1 MSNVLLDKQF
11 LKQLDEWPQ
20 REIYIK
26 IISLDFAENPRAE
39 IQGVATGGSINVDGS
54 SAVRRT
60 CSLNLVTENQHINE
74 FDWALESK
82 FKVEIGLKNFINSN
96 YEDIIWFPQGVYI
109 ITSFSSS
116 LNTQGFT
123 IAIQGK
129 DKMCLLDGSVGGNIF
144 ASHDFGKLEI
154 RIGDTI
160 ELEPILIYDIIKN
173 AIHEYALEPYENII
187 INDLEDCSVELLE
200 YRVKDKSAIIYQSS
214 ELSDT
219 SGWYD
224 NNIAFQGN
232 QILKQFAEA
241 AKGEPLK
248 EGTKIEQ
255 ENEINDILSK
265 IPENSLTI
273 IDEVK
278 KIQHTLNKYTS
289 YGDTIGYRLT
299 DLTYPTGQDLILAA
313 GSSITQMLD
322 ALIKMLGEFEYFYDL
337 EGRFVFQRKK
347 IYYNVSWTN
356 AITTERETYYDSIEN
371 GSANFYEFTKGVLI
385 ESYNNK
391 PNITNIKNDYTIWGN
406 MIGVSGTELPVH
418 LRCAIDNKP
427 TYYYPLLTDDPS
439 GINPNGSQLWATE
452 QTVIINEQ
460 EYEADVVCDWRELI
474 YRMAYDYMKSDTKI
488 FELEQAISS
497 TENVDILNQKK
508 QELLLWK
515 KTWDTRYLAYYTD
528 LLDFWRLL
536 YNNNLNVIEINSQ
549 GKEENIQNPWV
560 DNQYWNPNY
569 VNCVQKYN
577 YYFVGKGNGKYTFN
591 DKLNNYID
599 DENGDYDRVFSHN
612 EINII
617 NHTSIPFWL
626 DFCDDTYLEKYTPDK
641 IGRRTKVINDPEIK
655 AIFFE
660 GTPNVLF
667 IDPTKTTPYTDSSLS
682 YVRLNLVGSMANYFS
697 ISTQGKSA
705 KETLDSL
712 LYTHTYYNE
721 SITLNCIPIY
731 YLEPNVRI
739 SVYDK
744 TSGINGDY
752 IIKSYSVQLA
762 YNGSMSITATKAE
775 DLIL

>member
-1 MSNVLLDKQF
+1 MNNVLLDKLF
-11 LKQLDEWPQ
+11 LKRLDEWPQ
-20 REIYIK
+20 REVYVK
-26 IISLDFAENPRAE
+26 LISLDFNENPRSE
-39 IQGVATGGSINVDGS
+39 IQGYATGGSINVDGS

-60 CSLNLVTENQHINE
+60 CSLTIITENQHVNE

-82 FKVEIGLKNFINSN
+82 FKVQIGLKNFIDDRYRDTGLVPLLNEDLTPVLDKEKKPVYRKS
-96 YEDIIWFPQGVYI
+96 YDDIIWFPQGTYI
-109 ITSFSSS
+109 ITSFGSTI
-116 LNTQGFT
+116 NAQGFS
-123 IAIQGK
+123 ISIQGK

-144 ASHDFGKLEI
+144 ASHDFGKLEV

-187 INDLEDCSVELLE
+187 INDLEDCSVELLM
-200 YRVKDKSAIIYQSS
+200 YRAQNKDLIIYNAYDPNDESGIY
-214 ELSDT
+214 T
-219 SGWYD
+219 S
-224 NNIAFQGN
+224 NIAFEGN
-232 QILKQFAEA
+232 RIFKLLNGLMV
-241 AKGEPLK
+241 GE
-248 EGTKIEQ
+248 KIEDGGYVY
-255 ENEINDILSK
+255 EL
-265 IPENSLTI
+265 
-273 IDEVK
+273 VK
-278 KIQHTLNKYTS
+278 NVT
-289 YGDTIGYRLT
+289 YGDTVGYRLT

-322 ALIKMLGEFEYFYDL
+322 ALIKMLGEFEYFYDI

-356 AITTERETYYDSIEN
+356 AITTERETYYDSVEN
-371 GSANFYEFTKGVLI
+371 GSANAYEFTKGVLI

-406 MIGVSGTELPVH
+406 MIGVQDAELPVH

-427 TYYYPLLTDDPS
+427 TYYYPLLTDEPD

-452 QTVIINEQ
+452 EIVIIDEK
-460 EYEADVVCDWRELI
+460 EYKADVTCDWRELI
-474 YRMAYDYMKSDTKI
+474 YRMAYDYMKSDMKI
-488 FELEQAISS
+488 LELEEAIAA
-497 TENVDILNQKK
+497 TEDINTLNRKK

-515 KTWDTRYLAYYTD
+515 KTWDTRYIAYYTD

-536 YNNNLNVIEINSQ
+536 YNNNLNVLDSE
-549 GKEENIQNPWV
+549 GKLIQNPWV
-560 DNQYWNPNY
+560 SNGYWNPNY
-569 VNCVQKYN
+569 I
-577 YYFVGKGNGKYTFN
+577 TF
-591 DKLNNYID
+591 KNNMIY
-599 DENGDYDRVFSHN
+599 
-612 EINII
+612 II
-617 NHTSIPFWL
+617 NHTAIPFWL
-626 DFCDDTYLEKYTPDK
+626 DFCDDTYLEKYTPEK
-641 IGRRTKVINDPEIK
+641 IGRRTKVINDTEVK

-660 GTPNVLF
+660 ETPNVLF
-667 IDPTKTTPYTDSSLS
+667 VDPMKTSPYTDSSLS
-682 YVRLNLVGSMANYFS
+682 YIRLNLVGSMANYFS

-739 SVYDK
+739 SVYDE
-744 TSGINGDY
+744 TSGINGEY
-752 IIKSYSVQLA
+752 IIKSYSLQLT